1 MGSQASTRF
10 AQSRKD
16 ILMLWHIHAEV
27 AGRGK
32 GRKHRADVLNRAAVV
47 FISACWES
55 YVEDVAR
62 EAFDRLLRYST
73 TPDVVPSKVR
83 TLASRELRESRDE
96 RKVWELAGSG
106 WKTVLSG
113 HRDVVLENWLKN
125 FNTPKSRQ
133 VSELFAELLN
143 LRDVTTSWTWPDMS
157 AEQARIKLDE
167 YVTIRGNIAHRT
179 KHNEV
184 VYKKIGK
191 DFVSHVVKLVE
202 KTDEALGT
210 HLQELTNAPLW

>member
-10 AQSRKD
+10 AQSSKD

-32 GRKHRADVLNRAAVV
+32 GGKQRADVLNRAAVI

-55 YVEDVAR
+55 YVEDAAR
-62 EAFDRLLRYST
+62 EAFDCLLRYST
-73 TPDVVPSKVR
+73 TPDVFPSKVR

-96 RKVWELAGSG
+96 RRIWELAGSG
-106 WKTVLSG
+106 WKTVLAD
-113 HRDVVLENWLKN
+113 HRDVVLENWLKD

-133 VSELFAELLN
+133 VNELFAELLN

-157 AEQARIKLDE
+157 AEQARTKLDK
-167 YVTIRGNIAHRT
+167 YVVIRGNIAHRT
-179 KHNEV
+179 KHNEA
-184 VYKKIGK
+184 VYKSAGK
-191 DFVSHVVKLVE
+191 DFRSHVVRLVE

-210 HLQELTNAPLW
+210 HLQELTNTSLW

>member
-1 MGSQASTRF
+1 
-10 AQSRKD
+10 
-16 ILMLWHIHAEV
+16 MLWHIHAEV

-55 YVEDVAR
+55 YVEDAAK
-62 EAFDRLLRYST
+62 EAFDCLLRYST
-73 TPDVVPSKVR
+73 TPDVVPSRVR

-96 RKVWELAGSG
+96 RKIWELAGSG
-106 WKTVLSG
+106 WKTVLAD
-113 HRDVVLENWLKN
+113 HRDDVLENWLKN
-125 FNTPKSRQ
+125 FNTPKSTQ

-157 AEQARIKLDE
+157 AEQARTKLDE
-167 YVTIRGNIAHRT
+167 YVVIRGNIAHRT
-179 KHNEV
+179 KHSEV
-184 VYKKIGK
+184 VYKNAGK
-191 DFVSHVVKLVE
+191 EFMSHVVKLVE

-210 HLQELTNAPLW
+210 HLQTLTNTPLW